1 MKVLPYVIPALLFL
15 AACKDTPDY
24 VIDKA
29 EMAELIADINE
40 ANIIVETNVAKYPSD
55 STKQLLKQSIFAK
68 HNVTSEQFDTSLN
81 WYGHNLELYAK
92 IHDEAIEILEEKQK
106 HLQDE
111 ARKSGIQI
119 VAAGDSVNLW
129 NALAYHLFKPEITG
143 KFLQLSFS
151 YQANQDNKP
160 GDRFAW
166 NLRLN
171 NIRTSVDALVG
182 VDYND
187 GTAEYISQSVQP
199 DTKSTITLQTDSTK
213 TVTRVYGYIDYKIG
227 FESAIIVDGISV
239 VRTRLN
245 PAIYYRRNQGQ
256 KVLK

>member
-1 MKVLPYVIPALLFL
+1 MNIQRIYHRYLAPLCLTAGLLFL

-129 NALAYHLFKPEITG
+129 NAPAYHLFKPEITG
-143 KFLQLSFS
+143 KSS
-151 YQANQDNKP
+151 TP
-160 GDRFAW
+160 MVERE
-166 NLRLN
+166 NLERP
-171 NIRTSVDALVG
+171 DAMV
-182 VDYND
+182 
-187 GTAEYISQSVQP
+187 S
-199 DTKSTITLQTDSTK
+199 
-213 TVTRVYGYIDYKIG
+213 
-227 FESAIIVDGISV
+227 
-239 VRTRLN
+239 
-245 PAIYYRRNQGQ
+245 
-256 KVLK
+256 